1 MGERVESATLKP
13 LMVVGTYQ
21 HGKVL
26 ASQIGRSNFMTLG
39 NIEAGALRGQDRP
52 LVWDNHAIALLA
64 TYSAQEIERAE
75 RERLEAIAAAE
86 RVRVDL
92 TATRRELKAVE
103 KKRDELAAE
112 LATMRANAAKA
123 TFTKKRGKRA

>member
-13 LMVVGTYQ
+13 LMVVGTYE
-21 HGKVL
+21 HGRNI
-26 ASQIGRSNFMTLG
+26 ARQIGRDGFTTLG
-39 NIEAGALRGQDRP
+39 NIENGALRGSDRP
-52 LVWDNHAIALLA
+52 LVWDNHAIALLVSYA
-64 TYSAQEIERAE
+64 SKEIEIAE
-75 RERLEAIAAAE
+75 RERSDAISAAE
-86 RVRVDL
+86 RIRVDL
-92 TATRRELKAVE
+92 TATRRALADVE